1 MHRRTLSLAL
11 ALALAPLAVHGED
24 LLQTYRIARTADPQ
38 LQAAEASMR
47 SSKEGAVQAR
57 SSLLPQVGASA
68 SVNASRTSVPGG
80 GYYIDP
86 NDPTQT
92 PIAINGSTTNTH
104 SANLGISVNQLIFD
118 RSAINSLQAAKA
130 RSKSGEYQYE
140 AAGDDLIT
148 RTSQAYFNV
157 LVAMETL
164 AAAEASETALKKQ
177 FDFASKRLEVGLAP
191 ITDVHEA
198 RAQYD
203 AARANTIVQ
212 RNTLEDS
219 YQALAEITGKPIRS
233 LMALP
238 DDFRPSLPPE
248 GGVDEWVKRAIDTN
262 PTLQAQRYTVQA
274 AEDNISGA
282 RAGYLPTL
290 TANGSYGANRS
301 WSSNSFSGSNNAN
314 GWSHGPSIG
323 VTLKVPIFNGGYT
336 SSTVRQSIAQ
346 RDAAQDQYEQQ
357 RRSVER
363 VTRNAYQS
371 LVAGVS
377 AVEAR
382 RLALV
387 AAQSAYDA
395 SQVGLEVGT
404 RTVIDVLI
412 NEQNLFNARQAYS
425 QAKYSFLQSQLALKQ
440 AAGTLDV
447 ADVESVNR
455 LLTVAAG
462 QVPEVKNSDA
472 STPDATQSTPAASKP
487 ATAKKAKRKTK
498 R

>member
-1 MHRRTLSLAL
+1 MHRRSLSLAL
-11 ALALAPLAVHGED
+11 ALALAPLAAHGED

-38 LQAAEASMR
+38 LQAAEANLR
-47 SSKEGAVQAR
+47 SVKEGAVQAR
-57 SSLLPQVGASA
+57 SQLLPQVNGSA
-68 SVNASRTSVPGG
+68 SGSASRTSSPGG
-80 GYYIDP
+80 GYAVDSI
-86 NDPTQT
+86 TGA
-92 PIAINGSTTNTH
+92 PIRLGGSTTTAR
-104 SANLGISVNQLIFD
+104 SANVGVRVDQIIFN
-118 RSAINSLQAAKA
+118 RGAINSLQAAKA
-130 RSKSGEYQYE
+130 QGQSGEYQYE
-140 AAGDDLIT
+140 AASDALIT

-177 FDFASKRLEVGLAP
+177 FDYASKRLEVGLAP

-212 RNTLEDS
+212 RNVLEDS
-219 YQALAEITGKPIRS
+219 YQALSEITGKPIRS

-238 DDFRPSLPPE
+238 DDFRPSIPPE
-248 GGVDEWVKRAIDTN
+248 GGIDEWVKRAIDTN
-262 PTLQAQRYTVQA
+262 PTLQAQRYAVQA
-274 AEDNISGA
+274 AEDNISA
-282 RAGYLPTL
+282 NRAGYLPTVS
-290 TANGSYGANRS
+290 ANGSFGASRS
-301 WSSNSFSGSNNAN
+301 WSNNSFSGSNNAS
-314 GWSHGPSIG
+314 GWSHGPSVG
-323 VTLKVPIFNGGYT
+323 LTLSVPIFNGGRT
-336 SSTVRQSIAQ
+336 SSQVRQSIAQ

-363 VTRNAYQS
+363 TTRNAYQS

-412 NEQNLFNARQAYS
+412 NEQNLFNARQNYS
-425 QAKYSFLQSQLALKQ
+425 LAKYNFLQSQLALKQ

-447 ADVESVNR
+447 ADVETVNR
-455 LLTVAAG
+455 LLTVPAG
-462 QVPEVKNSDA
+462 QVPTVKDSDA
-472 STPDATQSTPAASKP
+472 STPEAKASDTPKP
-487 ATAKKAKRKTK
+487 VAKKAKRKA
-498 R
+498 RR

>member
-1 MHRRTLSLAL
+1 MHRRSLSLAL

-57 SSLLPQVGASA
+57 SSLLPQVAGSA
-68 SVNASRTSVPGG
+68 SGSASRTSSPGG
-80 GYYIDP
+80 GYTYDP
-86 NDPTQT
+86 ITGA
-92 PIAINGSTTNTH
+92 PIRLGGSTTTSR
-104 SANLGISVNQLIFD
+104 SANVGVRVDQVLFN
-118 RSAINSLQAAKA
+118 RAAINNLQAAKA
-130 RSKSGEYQYE
+130 QGKAGEYDYE
-140 AAGDDLIT
+140 AAGDALIT

-203 AARANTIVQ
+203 AARANTIIQ

-248 GGVDEWVKRAIDTN
+248 GGVDEWVKRAVDTN
-262 PTLQAQRYTVQA
+262 PSLQAQRYSVQA
-274 AEDNISGA
+274 AEDNISA
-282 RAGYLPTL
+282 NRAGYLPIL
-290 TANGSYGANRS
+290 NANGSFGASRS
-301 WSSNSFSGSNNAN
+301 WSGDGNNAS
-314 GWSHGPSIG
+314 GWSHGPSVG
-323 VTLKVPIFNGGYT
+323 LTLSVPIFNGGRT
-336 SSTVRQSIAQ
+336 SSQVRQAIAQ

-363 VTRNAYQS
+363 TTRNAYQS

-462 QVPEVKNSDA
+462 QVPTVTDSAA
-472 STPDATQSTPAASKP
+472 STPDTTQSTTDSKP
-487 ATAKKAKRKTK
+487 APAKKAKRKTK

>member
-1 MHRRTLSLAL
+1 MHRRSLSLAL

-57 SSLLPQVGASA
+57 SSLLPQVSGSA
-68 SVNASRTSVPGG
+68 SGSLNRTSSPGG
-80 GYYIDP
+80 GYY
-86 NDPTQT
+86 NDPITGA
-92 PIAINGSTTNTH
+92 PIRITGSTTTAR
-104 SANLGISVNQLIFD
+104 SANVGVNVNQILFN
-118 RSAINSLQAAKA
+118 RAAINNLQAAKA
-130 RSKSGEYQYE
+130 QGKSGEYQYE

-212 RNTLEDS
+212 RNVLEDS

-262 PTLQAQRYTVQA
+262 PSLQAQRYAVQA
-274 AEDNISGA
+274 AEDNISA
-282 RAGYLPTL
+282 NRAGYLPTL
-290 TANGSYGANRS
+290 NANGSFGASRS
-301 WSSNSFSGSNNAN
+301 WSDNSISGSNNAS
-314 GWSHGPSIG
+314 GWSHGPSVG
-323 VTLKVPIFNGGYT
+323 LTLSVPIFNGGRT
-336 SSTVRQSIAQ
+336 SSQVRQAIAQ

-462 QVPEVKNSDA
+462 QVPSVKDSDA
-472 STPDATQSTPAASKP
+472 STPDTTQSTTADSKP
-487 ATAKKAKRKTK
+487 AATKKAKRKTK

>member
-1 MHRRTLSLAL
+1 MHRRSLSLAL
-11 ALALAPLAVHGED
+11 ALALAPLAAHSED

-68 SVNASRTSVPGG
+68 SGSASRTSSPGG
-80 GYYIDP
+80 GYTYDP
-86 NDPTQT
+86 ITGA
-92 PIAINGSTTNTH
+92 PIRLNGSTTSAR
-104 SANLGISVNQLIFD
+104 SANVGVSVNQILFD

-130 RSKSGEYQYE
+130 RGKSGEYQYE

-164 AAAEASETALKKQ
+164 AAAEASEAALKKQ

-203 AARANTIVQ
+203 AARASTILQ
-212 RNTLEDS
+212 RNVLEDS
-219 YQALAEITGKPIRS
+219 YQALAEITGQPIRS

-238 DDFRPSLPPE
+238 DDFRPSIPPE
-248 GGVDEWVKRAIDTN
+248 GGVDEWVKRAVDTN
-262 PTLQAQRYTVQA
+262 PSLQAQRYAVQA

-290 TANGSYGANRS
+290 TANGSYGASRS
-301 WSSNSFSGSNNAN
+301 WSGNGNNAD

-323 VTLKVPIFNGGYT
+323 LTFKVPIFNGGYT
-336 SSTVRQSIAQ
+336 SSSVRQAIAQ

-363 VTRNAYQS
+363 TTRNAYQS

-425 QAKYSFLQSQLALKQ
+425 KAKYDFLQSQLTLKQ

-447 ADVESVNR
+447 ADVETVNR
-455 LLTVAAG
+455 MLTVPAG
-462 QVPEVKNSDA
+462 QVPTVTDSAA
-472 STPDATQSTPAASKP
+472 STPDATQATTTSKP
-487 ATAKKAKRKTK
+487 ATTTKKAKRKTK

>member
-1 MHRRTLSLAL
+1 MHRRSLSLAL

-57 SSLLPQVGASA
+57 SQLLPQ
-68 SVNASRTSVPGG
+68 
-80 GYYIDP
+80 
-86 NDPTQT
+86 
-92 PIAINGSTTNTH
+92 INGSATGSASRSNVPSTDPLNGATIHSNTT
-104 SANLGISVNQLIFD
+104 SRGISAGVRVDQLLFN
-118 RSAINSLQAAKA
+118 RGAINNLQAAKA
-130 RSKSGEYQYE
+130 QGKSGEYQYE
-140 AAGDDLIT
+140 AAGDALIT

-212 RNTLEDS
+212 RNVLEDS

-248 GGVDEWVKRAIDTN
+248 GGVDEWVKRAVDTN
-262 PTLQAQRYTVQA
+262 PSLQAQRYSVQA
-274 AEDNISGA
+274 AEDNISVN

-290 TANGSYGANRS
+290 SAYGSYGVNRN
-301 WSSNSFSGSNNAN
+301 WQNNSLFASNNAP
-314 GWSHGPSIG
+314 GWSHGPSVG
-323 VTLKVPIFNGGYT
+323 LSLNVPIFNGGRT
-336 SSTVRQSIAQ
+336 SSQVRQAIAQ
-346 RDAAQDQYEQQ
+346 RDAAQDQYELQ

-462 QVPEVKNSDA
+462 QVPSVADSAA
-472 STPDATQSTPAASKP
+472 STPDTTQSTTSKP
-487 ATAKKAKRKTK
+487 ATKAKGKKKSR

>member
-11 ALALAPLAVHGED
+11 ALALAPIAAHAED

-47 SSKEGAVQAR
+47 STKEGAVQAR
-57 SSLLPQVGASA
+57 SQLLPQVGASA
-68 SVNASRTSVPGG
+68 SGSASRTSSPGG
-80 GYYIDP
+80 GYY
-86 NDPTQT
+86 NDPVTGA
-92 PIAINGSTTNTH
+92 PIRITGSSTTAR
-104 SANLGISVNQLIFD
+104 SANASVSVNQIVFNKSTLD
-118 RSAINSLQAAKA
+118 SLQAARA
-130 RSKSGEYQYE
+130 RSKSGEYQFA

-198 RAQYD
+198 RAQFD

-212 RNTLEDS
+212 RNVLEDS

-238 DDFRPSLPPE
+238 DDFRPAVPAE
-248 GGVDEWVKRAIDTN
+248 GGVDEWVKRAVDSN
-262 PTLQAQRYTVQA
+262 PTLQAQRYSVQA
-274 AEDNISGA
+274 AEDNIA
-282 RAGYLPTL
+282 ANRAGYLPTI
-290 TANGSYGANRS
+290 TANGSYGASRS
-301 WSSNSFSGSNNAN
+301 WSGSGNNAD

-323 VTLKVPIFNGGYT
+323 LTVRMPIFTGGYT
-336 SSTVRQSIAQ
+336 SSTVRQAIAQ

-363 VTRNAYQS
+363 VTRHAYQS
-371 LVAGVS
+371 VVAGVS

-387 AAQSAYDA
+387 AAQSAYEA

-440 AAGTLDV
+440 AAGSLDV

-455 LLTVAAG
+455 LLTVPAG
-462 QVPEVKNSDA
+462 QVPAVKDSDA
-472 STPDATQSTPAASKP
+472 STPDTTQAAASDASASKP
-487 ATAKKAKRKTK
+487 AAAKKAKSKKKSR

>member
-57 SSLLPQVGASA
+57 STLLPQISGSASA
-68 SVNASRTSVPGG
+68 SANRTSVPT
-80 GYYIDP
+80 
-86 NDPTQT
+86 NDPITGA
-92 PIAINGSTTNTH
+92 PIRSSGTSR
-104 SANLGISVNQLIFD
+104 SANVGVNVNQVIFN
-118 RSAINSLQAAKA
+118 RATINNLQAARAQSKA
-130 RSKSGEYQYE
+130 GEYQYE

-203 AARANTIVQ
+203 AARANTILQ

-248 GGVDEWVKRAIDTN
+248 GGVDEWVKRAVDTN
-262 PTLQAQRYTVQA
+262 PSLQAQRYAVQA
-274 AEDNISGA
+274 AEDNISA
-282 RAGYLPTL
+282 NRAGYLPIL
-290 TANGSYGANRS
+290 NANGSYGASRS
-301 WSSNSFSGSNNAN
+301 WQQGGSSFDPTTGYSTHT
-314 GWSHGPSIG
+314 GWNYGPSIG
-323 VTLKVPIFNGGYT
+323 LSLSVPIFNGGRT
-336 SSTVRQSIAQ
+336 SSQVRQAIAQ
-346 RDAAQDQYEQQ
+346 RDSAQDQYEQQ

-455 LLTVAAG
+455 LLTVPAG
-462 QVPEVKNSDA
+462 QVPEVKDSDA
-472 STPDATQSTPAASKP
+472 STPDATQATPASKP
-487 ATAKKAKRKTK
+487 AAAKKAKRKTK

>member
-1 MHRRTLSLAL
+1 MHRRSLSLAL
-11 ALALAPLAVHGED
+11 ALALAPLAAHSED

-38 LQAAEASMR
+38 LQAAEAGMR

-57 SSLLPQVGASA
+57 SYLLPQVNGSA
-68 SVNASRTSVPGG
+68 SGSASRTSSPGG
-80 GYYIDP
+80 GYY
-86 NDPTQT
+86 NDPITGA
-92 PIAINGSTTNTH
+92 PIKLGGSTTTAR
-104 SANLGISVNQLIFD
+104 SANVGVSATQWLFNRG
-118 RSAINSLQAAKA
+118 AINSFQAAKA
-130 RSKSGEYQYE
+130 QGKSGEYQYE
-140 AAGDDLIT
+140 AASDALIT
-148 RTSQAYFNV
+148 RTSQTYFNA

-212 RNTLEDS
+212 RNVLEDS
-219 YQALAEITGKPIRS
+219 YQALAEITGKQIRS

-238 DDFRPSLPPE
+238 DDFRPSIPPE
-248 GGVDEWVKRAIDTN
+248 GDVDAWVKRAVDTN
-262 PTLQAQRYTVQA
+262 PALQAQRYAVQA
-274 AEDNISGA
+274 AEDNISVN

-290 TANGSYGANRS
+290 SANGSFGASRS
-301 WSSNSFSGSNNAN
+301 WSNNSFSGSNNAT
-314 GWSHGPSIG
+314 GWSHGPSVG
-323 VTLKVPIFNGGYT
+323 LTLSVPIFNGGRT
-336 SSTVRQSIAQ
+336 SSQVRQALAE
-346 RDAAQDQYEQQ
+346 RDGAQDQYEQQ

-363 VTRNAYQS
+363 TTRNAYQS

-447 ADVESVNR
+447 ADVETVNR
-455 LLTVAAG
+455 LLTVPAG
-462 QVPEVKNSDA
+462 QVPTVKDSA
-472 STPDATQSTPAASKP
+472 AATPDAQSDTSRP
-487 ATAKKAKRKTK
+487 ATSKKSKRKS
-498 R
+498 RH